1 MPWLAV
7 FWARAGI
14 ALRAIAVATAKL
26 DTLFIVTSVVIFQTQ
41 RVKF

>member
-7 FWARAGI
+7 FWARAGMVLK
-14 ALRAIAVATAKL
+14 ASAVATAKL